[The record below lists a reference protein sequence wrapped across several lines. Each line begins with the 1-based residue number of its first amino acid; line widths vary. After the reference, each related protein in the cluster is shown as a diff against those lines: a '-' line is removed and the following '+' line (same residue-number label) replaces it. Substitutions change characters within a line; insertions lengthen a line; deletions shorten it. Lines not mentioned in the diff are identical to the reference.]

1 MIRIR
6 TNLAPRWNRQIREAT
21 TPLTVLSPYITEN
34 STLKLLANK
43 QATFY
48 TRFEVRDFV
57 CMASTIA
64 AFKLLLIN
72 KCTIYEV
79 KDLHAKVIMDEA
91 DFVTLG
97 SQNLTFRGA
106 SKNKE
111 LSVCFDNSKANS
123 CERVRSVV
131 NDWIDDPDLELIDWA
146 RVLRMEKDVRLAK
159 KAFEEFNEAMS
170 KIQGKA
176 DTYQAKRVQV
186 ARDQQEQE
194 RAARKA
200 KNLAAIGAAVRS
212 GAPSGTKYAGTV
224 KPSEGSA
231 RLKFDAKVDLLQ
243 WTRKNGIDLPRMIK
257 SSRCLCV
264 LNQQKVG
271 WARLA
276 SQQITKFAQ
285 SMTIGGILPK
295 PFDRV
300 DVTLSVTPKDLARA
314 PSDTTLVAIL
324 KNENGTELCMVPVL
338 YSIDEISVLDTLG
351 PKRKPSGKKLKPIEQ
366 LRTDL
371 KRWIDSN
378 RADFESLLS
387 RHITSTTPLKKRLDG
402 VNADVFFEGMD
413 TVVDVTMV
421 FKGRNGTKP
430 ILVATTRS

>member
-170 KIQGKA
+170 KIQGKPIP
-176 DTYQAKRVQV
+176 T
-186 ARDQQEQE
+186 
-194 RAARKA
+194 
-200 KNLAAIGAAVRS
+200 
-212 GAPSGTKYAGTV
+212 
-224 KPSEGSA
+224 KPSES
-231 RLKFDAKVDLLQ
+231 RLL
-243 WTRKNGIDLPRMIK
+243 GI
-257 SSRCLCV
+257 SR
-264 LNQQKVG
+264 NK
-271 WARLA
+271 R
-276 SQQITKFAQ
+276 
-285 SMTIGGILPK
+285 
-295 PFDRV
+295 
-300 DVTLSVTPKDLARA
+300 
-314 PSDTTLVAIL
+314 
-324 KNENGTELCMVPVL
+324 ELH
-338 YSIDEISVLDTLG
+338 E
-351 PKRKPSGKKLKPIEQ
+351 R
-366 LRTDL
+366 LRT
-371 KRWIDSN
+371 
-378 RADFESLLS
+378 
-387 RHITSTTPLKKRLDG
+387 
-402 VNADVFFEGMD
+402 
-413 TVVDVTMV
+413 
-421 FKGRNGTKP
+421 
-430 ILVATTRS
+430 

>member
-1 MIRIR
+1 M
-6 TNLAPRWNRQIREAT
+6 
-21 TPLTVLSPYITEN
+21 
-34 STLKLLANK
+34 
-43 QATFY
+43 
-48 TRFEVRDFV
+48 
-57 CMASTIA
+57 
-64 AFKLLLIN
+64 
-72 KCTIYEV
+72 
-79 KDLHAKVIMDEA
+79 
-91 DFVTLG
+91 
-97 SQNLTFRGA
+97 
-106 SKNKE
+106 
-111 LSVCFDNSKANS
+111 
-123 CERVRSVV
+123 
-131 NDWIDDPDLELIDWA
+131 
-146 RVLRMEKDVRLAK
+146 
-159 KAFEEFNEAMS
+159 
-170 KIQGKA
+170 
-176 DTYQAKRVQV
+176 
-186 ARDQQEQE
+186 
-194 RAARKA
+194 
-200 KNLAAIGAAVRS
+200 
-212 GAPSGTKYAGTV
+212 
-224 KPSEGSA
+224 
-231 RLKFDAKVDLLQ
+231 
-243 WTRKNGIDLPRMIK
+243 
-257 SSRCLCV
+257 

>member
-6 TNLAPRWNRQIREAT
+6 TKMGPRWQKQIREAS
-21 TPLTVLSPYITEN
+21 TPLTVLSPYITTN
-34 STLKLLANK
+34 STLELLAKK

-57 CMASTIA
+57 CLASTLA
-64 AFKLLLIN
+64 AFKLLLDA
-72 KCTIYEV
+72 KCKIYEV

-97 SQNLTFRGA
+97 SQNLTFRGSA
-106 SKNKE
+106 ENKE
-111 LSVCFDNSKANS
+111 LSVCFDDSQVNT

-131 NDWIDDPDLELIDWA
+131 NDWIDDPDLELIDWP
-146 RVLRMEKDVRLAK
+146 RFLRMEKDVEAAQ
-159 KAFEEFNEAMS
+159 KAYEDFNEALS
-170 KIQGKA
+170 KIQGAA
-176 DTYQAKRVQV
+176 DVYQAGRVQA
-186 ARDQQEQE
+186 AREHQE
-194 RAARKA
+194 RERALRKA

-212 GAPSGTKYAGTV
+212 GVPSGTKYTGTV

-231 RLKFDAKVDLLQ
+231 RLKFDAKADLLQ
-243 WTRKNGIDLPRMIK
+243 WTRKNGSDLPRMQK

-264 LNQQKVG
+264 LDQQKVG

-285 SMTIGGILPK
+285 RMTIGGILPK

-300 DVTLSVTPKDLARA
+300 DVTLSATPKDLARA

-324 KNENGTELCMVPVL
+324 KNGNGTELCLVSIL
-338 YSIDEISVLDTLG
+338 YSIDEISVLGTYG
-351 PKRKPSGKKLKPIEQ
+351 PKRKPTGKKLKSIDQ
-366 LRTDL
+366 LRVDL
-371 KRWIDSN
+371 KSWIDSN
-378 RADFESLLS
+378 VAAFESLLS
-387 RHITSTTPLKKRLDG
+387 RNITSTTPLQRRLEG
-402 VNADVFFEGMD
+402 INADEFFEGMD

-430 ILVATTRS
+430 ILVATTRT